1 MAASPSELAVQ
12 WATALARGGAAA
24 DQATTAAMTGPLG
37 RWIEWRFRQ
46 AYRFGEADA
55 EELMADVIF
64 KFSTQPPRSPDT
76 AWGWLTRMVRSTA
89 IDRIRAE
96 GARTPEGGFEFIDG
110 REPSGDGDE
119 APGGIEV
126 PDWRSEEA
134 LEGQSFADCIAR
146 QLALMEQKNAK
157 YAALIRMRLEEMEN
171 DEMASVV
178 YGVDID
184 RLTDELMNRFK
195 SMLSTARKVSKL
207 YLEQCKA

>member
-1 MAASPSELAVQ
+1 MASPPDLAVQ
-12 WATALARGGAAA
+12 WATALSQGGAAA
-24 DQATTAAMTGPLG
+24 DQATKAALTGQLG

-46 AYRFGEADA
+46 AYRFGESDA
-55 EELMADVIF
+55 EELMADVVF
-64 KFSTQPPRSPDT
+64 KFCSQPPSSPET

-89 IDRIRAE
+89 IDRIRAT
-96 GARTPEGGFEFIDG
+96 GARTPEGGFEAIDG
-110 REPSGDGDE
+110 WGPTGDGEDE
-119 APGGIEV
+119 QPGLEL

-157 YAALIRMRLEEMEN
+157 YAALIRMRLEELEN

-184 RLTDELMNRFK
+184 RLTDEMMNRFK
-195 SMLSTARKVSKL
+195 SMLSTARKVSKQ